1 MNPLLLLS
9 SVCLV
14 AGGLLLVYA
23 AVMPRRSALV
33 LRLPR
38 AAAAQRLAGV
48 AVPTPAR
55 DWLQKVEHAYG
66 RELRRAGRRTTTRR
80 LLRDKLLVGVAAPLV
95 LMMPF
100 AAATGR
106 LPSPIVLLAIG
117 LAGSFAP
124 DVALRAQVRRRR
136 ESIYLDLPDAVAVL
150 SLSLGAGQSL
160 RQALELA
167 ARDCSGPLG
176 EELTRALSIARRQRG
191 VSERDALA
199 EVARDSG
206 EESFARF
213 AELLRTKESPYLD
226 FLRTQARTMRA
237 DQNRYLQRAADRA
250 YLAMHAPL
258 VPLLAVIVLLVAY
271 GFLHVLAETI

>member
-1 MNPLLLLS
+1 MSPLLLLS
-9 SVCLV
+9 SCCLV

-23 AVMPRRSALV
+23 AVTPRRPALA

-38 AAAAQRLAGV
+38 AGAARRFAG
-48 AVPTPAR
+48 ASVPMPAR
-55 DWLQKVEHAYG
+55 DWLQQVEDVYR

-80 LLRDKLLVGVAAPLV
+80 LLRDKVLVGVTAPLV
-95 LMMPF
+95 LLMPF
-100 AAATGR
+100 AAVTGR
-106 LPSPIVLLAIG
+106 LPSPIVLIAIALA
-117 LAGSFAP
+117 ASFAP

-136 ESIYLDLPDAVAVL
+136 ESIFLDLPDAVAVL

-167 ARDCSGPLG
+167 ARDCPGPLG
-176 EELTRALSIARRQRG
+176 EELTRALAIARRQRG

-226 FLRTQARTMRA
+226 FLRAQSRAMRA
-237 DQNRYLQRAADRA
+237 DQNRYLERAADRA

>member
-38 AAAAQRLAGV
+38 AATAQRLAGV
-48 AVPTPAR
+48 SVPTPAR
-55 DWLQKVEHAYG
+55 DWLQQVEHAYG

-80 LLRDKLLVGVAAPLV
+80 LLRDKLLVGIAAPLV

-106 LPSPIVLLAIG
+106 LPSPILLLAIA
-117 LAGSFAP
+117 LAASFAP
-124 DVALRAQVRRRR
+124 DVALRSQARRRR
-136 ESIYLDLPDAVAVL
+136 ESIFLDLPDAVAVL

-167 ARDCSGPLG
+167 ARDCPGPLG

-199 EVARDSG
+199 EVAHDSG

-271 GFLHVLAETI
+271 GFLHVLAQTI